1 MIDLETSDETMAMS
15 DNGVPVVQIDEAVA
29 PGFEQALV
37 ELRSAQRPIV
47 VTHENPDGDALGS
60 LIAMQGILTAIG
72 KHCDMYIDSRDL
84 PLPQEYEFFALAHLI
99 CEPPADFRE
108 RTIVFLDCG
117 NLARNPAH
125 EFGAPGVRILNID
138 HHHDNTRFGTVN
150 LVDDGASCTAEI
162 IWVLMHALGVTPTR
176 TIAEAL
182 YVGLMTDTGRFMYEN
197 TGRRAHLMAAD
208 LIDAGIDVHELY
220 RRVYE
225 DVPYGKLALLA
236 RGLSNVERYDDG
248 RLTMSALTVSDFN
261 ASHAE
266 ESYSEGLIDH
276 LRAVEGTEV
285 AALVRDRIGGG
296 SDGERKVSLRSGSGR
311 IDVSAIARAQGGGG
325 HRQAAGF
332 STALSHDELV
342 AFLREQLAAQQ
353 RATAPA

>member
-1 MIDLETSDETMAMS
+1 MAASCRTTEPMIDMHIRDEAMAMS
-15 DNGVPVVQIDEAVA
+15 TNGYGAHHDHGRA
-29 PGFEQALV
+29 PAFHQVLD

-60 LIAMQGILTAIG
+60 LIAMQGILSAIG
-72 KHCDMYIDSRDL
+72 KDCEMFIDGRDL
-84 PLPQEYEFFALAHLI
+84 PLPQEYAFFPLQNLI

-117 NLARNPAH
+117 NLARNPAQ
-125 EFGAPGVRILNID
+125 EFGAPGVHIVNID

-150 LVDDGASCTAEI
+150 LVDDSASCTAEI
-162 IWVLMHALGVTPTR
+162 VWSLMHALDVRPTR
-176 TIAEAL
+176 TVADAL
-182 YVGLMTDTGRFMYEN
+182 YVGLITDTGRFMYEN
-197 TGRRAHLMAAD
+197 PGRQAHLMAAD
-208 LIDAGIDVHELY
+208 LIDAGIDVNDLY

-236 RGLSNVERYDDG
+236 RGLSNVQRYDDG
-248 RLTMSALTVSDFN
+248 RLTMSALSVSDFN
-261 ASHAE
+261 DSQAE

-285 AALVRDRIGGG
+285 AALVRDRIGDGYGG
-296 SDGERKVSLRSGSGR
+296 GRQGSLRAGAGQ
-311 IDVSAIARAQGGGG
+311 A
-325 HRQAAGF
+325 QAAGF

-342 AFLREQLAAQQ
+342 AFLREQLAMQG
-353 RATAPA
+353 RAAPARA